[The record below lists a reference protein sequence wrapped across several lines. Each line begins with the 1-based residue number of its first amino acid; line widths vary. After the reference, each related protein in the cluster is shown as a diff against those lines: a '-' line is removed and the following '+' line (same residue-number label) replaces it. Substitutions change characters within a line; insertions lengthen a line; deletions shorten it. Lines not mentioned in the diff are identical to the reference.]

1 VANFFFFYAII
12 EIGHEKQ
19 IIKTLNLNMTIVE
32 SQIFIALFI
41 ALGNGFLAFLLGS
54 ALYPR

>member
-1 VANFFFFYAII
+1 
-12 EIGHEKQ
+12 
-19 IIKTLNLNMTIVE
+19 MTIVE

-54 ALYPR
+54 ALYQR